1 MTAPRLN
8 LDVSQLEI
16 NDEAVAL
23 IINSLAL
30 ECHDFALASGIPSGS
45 VDLQLPGVLDVFS
58 DLSHHLIDC
67 RAVVTESAP
76 CIANITLGLSNVG
89 YRLMAQAAKDRVAHV
104 ADGDANV

>member
-1 MTAPRLN
+1 MTAPCLN
-8 LDVSQLEI
+8 LDVSQLKI

-45 VDLQLPGVLDVFS
+45 VELQLPGVLDVFS

-67 RAVVTESAP
+67 RAVVTGITP
-76 CIANITLGLSNVG
+76 CIANITVG
-89 YRLMAQAAKDRVAHV
+89 MSAEVYRLIALAAKDRVAHV
-104 ADGDANV
+104 ANGDANV